1 MEDFVR
7 YGVAAIWI
15 VMGFGFKVLNWV
27 PRHRAIVAHIMGER
41 FAAPLTIAIGWGET
55 AIGVWMASG
64 YRAVTCVALQTVLVV
79 VMNALELGRVRELLL
94 FPGRMLLLNATWL
107 TLAWW
112 AVL

>member
-1 MEDFVR
+1 MEIFVR

-27 PRHRAIVAHIMGER
+27 PRHRAIVAHIMGQR
-41 FAAPLTIAIGWGET
+41 FATPLTIAIGLGET
-55 AIGVWMASG
+55 AIGVWMATG
-64 YRAVTCVALQTVLVV
+64 YHAVTCVALQTALVV
-79 VMNALELGRVRELLL
+79 VMNAIELGRVRHLLL
-94 FPGRMLLLNATWL
+94 SPRRMVLLNAAWL